1 MTNIEALRALMRPYE
16 LAEDT
21 CQILLLQQGLEASD
35 DYEIEIDEKALYT
48 AVIDALWHVIT
59 LTEESDNGS
68 KQKYDISLIKD
79 LIKRYQKKYGI
90 EEETAETNLS
100 HDFTPFW

>member
-21 CQILLLQQGLEASD
+21 CQILLLQQDLESSD
-35 DYEIEIDEKALYT
+35 EYSRDYEKQLYH
-48 AVIDALWHVIT
+48 AVVDALWQVIT

-68 KQKYDISLIKD
+68 KQKYDVSLIRD
-79 LIKRYQKKYGI
+79 LINRYSRKYEI
-90 EEETAETNLS
+90 DEVQEKSLNS
-100 HDFTPFW
+100 DFTPFW